1 MNNVLKR
8 FVEISNKY
16 KSKFITRLTS
26 DCPFIDPKVID
37 QILYLIKKF
46 SDYASNTQNRSWP
59 DGLDCEVF
67 TRMPL
72 RCYKMH
78 IKKRI

>member
-37 QILYLIKKF
+37 QILYLIKKVQQ
-46 SDYASNTQNRSWP
+46 TMP
-59 DGLDCEVF
+59 PILKIGLGQMVLIVKCLLEMLF
-67 TRMPL
+67 
-72 RCYKMH
+72 
-78 IKKRI
+78 